1 MDTVEPETAAWST
14 EEVETLTNG
23 VGRFEDD
30 LHQIFPFLPNKTGL
44 TVTSFYYQFLV
55 HVRDMSTVTRLF
67 RLAEECRERNGT
79 GTGTGTGTDSDSGR
93 GKPDRK
99 RQKGGAN
106 GYTVAKKGRGKGTV
120 PNEEDDEEVQ
130 SRLAASQRFLRTAR
144 QNMPKEQ
151 YVGHHLQPSERPTNQ
166 PSDRSTEE
174 AGSQPKVSITKP
186 DHCPLKESL
195 LLTALPHLHLHLHP
209 YPAGTSSWSTCSW
222 RLIVRPS
229 A

>member
-79 GTGTGTGTDSDSGR
+79 GTGTGTGSGHSDSDSGR

-106 GYTVAKKGRGKGTV
+106 GYTVAKKGRGKGAGAG
-120 PNEEDDEEVQ
+120 PSEEHDEEVQ

-144 QNMPKEQ
+144 QSMPKEQ
-151 YVGHHLQPSERPTNQ
+151 YVGHHLQPNERPTNQ
-166 PSDRSTEE
+166 PSDRPTKRPTNRGS
-174 AGSQPKVSITKP
+174 SQPTKIF
-186 DHCPLKESL
+186 H
-195 LLTALPHLHLHLHP
+195 H
-209 YPAGTSSWSTCSW
+209 
-222 RLIVRPS
+222 
-229 A
+229 